1 MYPTLLSFLYFSL
14 SKQQST
20 HQCYILAVHPVTESV
35 PVRGDCRGL
44 AKKNQGRQR
53 TSDFS
58 RCDYRAAKMK
68 HTVVYESARTGD
80 YLIVAIEESQC
91 VPLQGRH
98 DCRLTTAC
106 TNETHSNEWVRAHGR
121 LSPPYL
127 CVKPPSSRPFPRGS
141 VILTQRICFRY
152 GVQ

>member
-58 RCDYRAAKMK
+58 RCDLSRCK
-68 HTVVYESARTGD
+68 
-80 YLIVAIEESQC
+80 
-91 VPLQGRH
+91 
-98 DCRLTTAC
+98 
-106 TNETHSNEWVRAHGR
+106 NETHGRIWKCAQGR
-121 LSPPYL
+121 L
-127 CVKPPSSRPFPRGS
+127 FNRGDWRIAVCS
-141 VILTQRICFRY
+141 IARATRLSLDYRLYKWNTQ
-152 GVQ
+152 

>member
-1 MYPTLLSFLYFSL
+1 MGTSGFCSYCAPEVL
-14 SKQQST
+14 
-20 HQCYILAVHPVTESV
+20 
-35 PVRGDCRGL
+35 
-44 AKKNQGRQR
+44 GRPR

-58 RCDYRAAKMK
+58 RCDYRAAQMK

-80 YLIVAIEESQC
+80 YLIVAIEKSQR
-91 VPLQGRH
+91 VPFQGRH

-106 TNETHSNEWVRAHGR
+106 TNETHTNKWVRAHGR

-127 CVKPPSSRPFPRGS
+127 CVQPTPSRPFPCGS

-152 GVQ
+152 GIQGGV